1 MNGIVKI
8 LLAGDKFMSAMD
20 LRQPRFQYS
29 T

>member
-29 T
+29 A